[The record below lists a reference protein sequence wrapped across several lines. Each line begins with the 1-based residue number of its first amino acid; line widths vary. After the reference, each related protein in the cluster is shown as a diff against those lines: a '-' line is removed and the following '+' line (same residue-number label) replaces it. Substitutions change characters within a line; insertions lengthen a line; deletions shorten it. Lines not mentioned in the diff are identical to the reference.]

1 MQRKLQQADIC
12 KNAYM
17 KQGHLDDFTSIDTQ
31 LALLLCAD
39 AAEPGGAVLELL
51 SCQVEVVQL
60 QQMLLLLLLLVHK
73 YHGVGCHDRF
83 AQTAAVRS
91 DQVIPQ

>member
-17 KQGHLDDFTSIDTQ
+17 KQGHLDDFTSIDAQ

-60 QQMLLLLLLLVHK
+60 QQMLLLLLLLVHI

-83 AQTAAVRS
+83 AQTAAVRPN
-91 DQVIPQ
+91 QVIPQ